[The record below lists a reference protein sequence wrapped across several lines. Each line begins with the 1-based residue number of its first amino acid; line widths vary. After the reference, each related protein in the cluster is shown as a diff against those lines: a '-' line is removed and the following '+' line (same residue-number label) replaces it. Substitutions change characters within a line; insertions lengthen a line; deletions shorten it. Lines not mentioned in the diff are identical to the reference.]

1 MTTVTKVEVLW
12 KSKTSSEEVDGLH
25 IEWSNVNQ
33 AWLLMWK
40 HEVLR
45 VINDKAEAEQTM
57 MELINE

>member
-12 KSKTSSEEVDGLH
+12 VTKTCSEEVDGIHLA
-25 IEWSNVNQ
+25 WSNVNQ

-40 HEVLR
+40 QEVLG
-45 VINDKAEAEQTM
+45 VITDKAEAEQRM